1 MKKKLLEKD
10 AFYLSLFICI
20 CIIAIGG
27 IWFTNKNVDN
37 LLSKNT
43 PAKTEDEIHLT
54 ENKKKDV
61 VPTTTDSEQNLAK
74 AKEEEH
80 NKISYLGNQVIRS
93 YSEKEPSYSET
104 LEVWEIHKAID
115 VEANENQEIKSL
127 TKGTVLDVYDDDQYG
142 MSVKIKSED
151 NTVFVYS
158 SLSENIKIRKND
170 KITEGQCIGYA
181 SNTSNVECLSGAH
194 VHLEAYKNN
203 ILTKIIL
210 LEDTICNYDIEKIYV
225 TKEVMK
231 KLTELDTP
239 NKIIGI
245 VKKNTPL
252 PIGNKILILDNIQDP
267 GNLGTIIRSSVAFDI
282 DTIVLSPN
290 TVDIYNPKVIRSTQG
305 MIFYTNIIT
314 LELKEFIN
322 EIKTKN
328 YTIFGTNVRNGKN
341 IKEITLPEKFALVLG
356 NEGQGVSKE
365 IESLCDDNI
374 YIKMSSKCE
383 SLNVSVAT
391 SILLYE
397 VYNK

>member
-1 MKKKLLEKD
+1 MIITSLNNPTIKEISKLK
-10 AFYLSLFICI
+10 
-20 CIIAIGG
+20 
-27 IWFTNKNVDN
+27 
-37 LLSKNT
+37 
-43 PAKTEDEIHLT
+43 
-54 ENKKKDV
+54 NKKYRDL
-61 VPTTTDSEQNLAK
+61 TNTYLA
-74 AKEEEH
+74 EGEH
-80 NKISYLGNQVIRS
+80 L
-93 YSEKEPSYSET
+93 
-104 LEVWEIHKAID
+104 
-115 VEANENQEIKSL
+115 VE
-127 TKGTVLDVYDDDQYG
+127 
-142 MSVKIKSED
+142 
-151 NTVFVYS
+151 
-158 SLSENIKIRKND
+158 
-170 KITEGQCIGYA
+170 
-181 SNTSNVECLSGAH
+181 
-194 VHLEAYKNN
+194 EAYKNN

-245 VKKNTPL
+245 LKKNTPL

>member
-1 MKKKLLEKD
+1 MIITSLNNPTIKEISKLK
-10 AFYLSLFICI
+10 
-20 CIIAIGG
+20 
-27 IWFTNKNVDN
+27 
-37 LLSKNT
+37 
-43 PAKTEDEIHLT
+43 
-54 ENKKKDV
+54 NKKYRDL
-61 VPTTTDSEQNLAK
+61 TNT
-74 AKEEEH
+74 
-80 NKISYLGNQVIRS
+80 YL
-93 YSEKEPSYSET
+93 
-104 LEVWEIHKAID
+104 
-115 VEANENQEIKSL
+115 VEGDHL
-127 TKGTVLDVYDDDQYG
+127 
-142 MSVKIKSED
+142 
-151 NTVFVYS
+151 
-158 SLSENIKIRKND
+158 
-170 KITEGQCIGYA
+170 
-181 SNTSNVECLSGAH
+181 VE
-194 VHLEAYKNN
+194 EAYKNN
-203 ILTKIIL
+203 LLTKIIL
-210 LEDTICNYDIEKIYV
+210 LEDTTCNYDIEKIYV

-245 VKKNTPL
+245 VKENTPL

-314 LELKEFIN
+314 LKLKEFID

-341 IKEITLPEKFALVLG
+341 IKEIALPEKFALILG

>member
-1 MKKKLLEKD
+1 MIITSLNNPTIKEISKLK
-10 AFYLSLFICI
+10 
-20 CIIAIGG
+20 
-27 IWFTNKNVDN
+27 
-37 LLSKNT
+37 
-43 PAKTEDEIHLT
+43 
-54 ENKKKDV
+54 NKKYRDL
-61 VPTTTDSEQNLAK
+61 TNT
-74 AKEEEH
+74 
-80 NKISYLGNQVIRS
+80 YL
-93 YSEKEPSYSET
+93 
-104 LEVWEIHKAID
+104 
-115 VEANENQEIKSL
+115 VEGDHL
-127 TKGTVLDVYDDDQYG
+127 
-142 MSVKIKSED
+142 
-151 NTVFVYS
+151 
-158 SLSENIKIRKND
+158 
-170 KITEGQCIGYA
+170 
-181 SNTSNVECLSGAH
+181 VE
-194 VHLEAYKNN
+194 EAYKNN
-203 ILTKIIL
+203 LLTKIIL
-210 LEDTICNYDIEKIYV
+210 LEDTTCNYDIEKIYV

-245 VKKNTPL
+245 VKENTPL

-290 TVDIYNPKVIRSTQG
+290 TVDTYNPKVIRPTQG

-314 LELKEFIN
+314 LKLKEFID

>member
-1 MKKKLLEKD
+1 MIITSLNNPTIKEISKLK
-10 AFYLSLFICI
+10 
-20 CIIAIGG
+20 
-27 IWFTNKNVDN
+27 
-37 LLSKNT
+37 
-43 PAKTEDEIHLT
+43 
-54 ENKKKDV
+54 NKKYRDLTNTYLV
-61 VPTTTDSEQNLAK
+61 EG
-74 AKEEEH
+74 EH
-80 NKISYLGNQVIRS
+80 L
-93 YSEKEPSYSET
+93 
-104 LEVWEIHKAID
+104 
-115 VEANENQEIKSL
+115 VE
-127 TKGTVLDVYDDDQYG
+127 
-142 MSVKIKSED
+142 
-151 NTVFVYS
+151 
-158 SLSENIKIRKND
+158 
-170 KITEGQCIGYA
+170 
-181 SNTSNVECLSGAH
+181 
-194 VHLEAYKNN
+194 EAYKNN

-210 LEDTICNYDIEKIYV
+210 LEDTICNYDIEKIYI

-328 YTIFGTNVRNGKN
+328 YTIFGTDVRNGKN

>member
-1 MKKKLLEKD
+1 MIITSLNNPTIKEISKLK
-10 AFYLSLFICI
+10 
-20 CIIAIGG
+20 
-27 IWFTNKNVDN
+27 
-37 LLSKNT
+37 
-43 PAKTEDEIHLT
+43 
-54 ENKKKDV
+54 NKKYRDL
-61 VPTTTDSEQNLAK
+61 TNT
-74 AKEEEH
+74 
-80 NKISYLGNQVIRS
+80 YL
-93 YSEKEPSYSET
+93 
-104 LEVWEIHKAID
+104 
-115 VEANENQEIKSL
+115 VEGDHL
-127 TKGTVLDVYDDDQYG
+127 
-142 MSVKIKSED
+142 
-151 NTVFVYS
+151 
-158 SLSENIKIRKND
+158 
-170 KITEGQCIGYA
+170 
-181 SNTSNVECLSGAH
+181 VE
-194 VHLEAYKNN
+194 EAYKNN
-203 ILTKIIL
+203 LLTKIIL
-210 LEDTICNYDIEKIYV
+210 REDTICNYDIEKIYI

>member
-1 MKKKLLEKD
+1 MIITSLNNPTIKEISKL
-10 AFYLSLFICI
+10 
-20 CIIAIGG
+20 
-27 IWFTNKNVDN
+27 N
-37 LLSKNT
+37 
-43 PAKTEDEIHLT
+43 
-54 ENKKKDV
+54 NKKYRDL
-61 VPTTTDSEQNLAK
+61 TNT
-74 AKEEEH
+74 
-80 NKISYLGNQVIRS
+80 YL
-93 YSEKEPSYSET
+93 
-104 LEVWEIHKAID
+104 
-115 VEANENQEIKSL
+115 VEGDHL
-127 TKGTVLDVYDDDQYG
+127 
-142 MSVKIKSED
+142 
-151 NTVFVYS
+151 
-158 SLSENIKIRKND
+158 
-170 KITEGQCIGYA
+170 
-181 SNTSNVECLSGAH
+181 VE
-194 VHLEAYKNN
+194 EAYKNN
-203 ILTKIIL
+203 LLIKIIL

>member
-1 MKKKLLEKD
+1 MIITSLNNPTIKEISKLK
-10 AFYLSLFICI
+10 
-20 CIIAIGG
+20 
-27 IWFTNKNVDN
+27 
-37 LLSKNT
+37 
-43 PAKTEDEIHLT
+43 
-54 ENKKKDV
+54 NKKYRDLTNTYLV
-61 VPTTTDSEQNLAK
+61 EG
-74 AKEEEH
+74 EH
-80 NKISYLGNQVIRS
+80 L
-93 YSEKEPSYSET
+93 
-104 LEVWEIHKAID
+104 
-115 VEANENQEIKSL
+115 VE
-127 TKGTVLDVYDDDQYG
+127 
-142 MSVKIKSED
+142 
-151 NTVFVYS
+151 
-158 SLSENIKIRKND
+158 
-170 KITEGQCIGYA
+170 
-181 SNTSNVECLSGAH
+181 
-194 VHLEAYKNN
+194 EAYKNN
-203 ILTKIIL
+203 ILIKIIL

>member
-1 MKKKLLEKD
+1 MIITSLNNPTIKEISKLK
-10 AFYLSLFICI
+10 
-20 CIIAIGG
+20 
-27 IWFTNKNVDN
+27 
-37 LLSKNT
+37 
-43 PAKTEDEIHLT
+43 
-54 ENKKKDV
+54 NKKYRDL
-61 VPTTTDSEQNLAK
+61 TNT
-74 AKEEEH
+74 
-80 NKISYLGNQVIRS
+80 YL
-93 YSEKEPSYSET
+93 
-104 LEVWEIHKAID
+104 
-115 VEANENQEIKSL
+115 VEGDHL
-127 TKGTVLDVYDDDQYG
+127 
-142 MSVKIKSED
+142 
-151 NTVFVYS
+151 
-158 SLSENIKIRKND
+158 
-170 KITEGQCIGYA
+170 
-181 SNTSNVECLSGAH
+181 VE
-194 VHLEAYKNN
+194 EAYKNN
-203 ILTKIIL
+203 LLIKIIL

-341 IKEITLPEKFALVLG
+341 IKEITLPEKIALVLG

>member
-1 MKKKLLEKD
+1 MIITSLNNPTIKEISKLK
-10 AFYLSLFICI
+10 
-20 CIIAIGG
+20 
-27 IWFTNKNVDN
+27 
-37 LLSKNT
+37 
-43 PAKTEDEIHLT
+43 
-54 ENKKKDV
+54 NKKYRDL
-61 VPTTTDSEQNLAK
+61 TNT
-74 AKEEEH
+74 
-80 NKISYLGNQVIRS
+80 YL
-93 YSEKEPSYSET
+93 
-104 LEVWEIHKAID
+104 
-115 VEANENQEIKSL
+115 VEGDHL
-127 TKGTVLDVYDDDQYG
+127 
-142 MSVKIKSED
+142 
-151 NTVFVYS
+151 
-158 SLSENIKIRKND
+158 
-170 KITEGQCIGYA
+170 
-181 SNTSNVECLSGAH
+181 VE
-194 VHLEAYKNN
+194 EAYKNN
-203 ILTKIIL
+203 ILIKIIL

>member
-1 MKKKLLEKD
+1 MIITSLNNPTIKEISKLK
-10 AFYLSLFICI
+10 
-20 CIIAIGG
+20 
-27 IWFTNKNVDN
+27 
-37 LLSKNT
+37 
-43 PAKTEDEIHLT
+43 
-54 ENKKKDV
+54 NKKYRDLTNTYLV
-61 VPTTTDSEQNLAK
+61 EGDHLI
-74 AKEEEH
+74 EE
-80 NKISYLGNQVIRS
+80 
-93 YSEKEPSYSET
+93 
-104 LEVWEIHKAID
+104 
-115 VEANENQEIKSL
+115 
-127 TKGTVLDVYDDDQYG
+127 
-142 MSVKIKSED
+142 
-151 NTVFVYS
+151 
-158 SLSENIKIRKND
+158 
-170 KITEGQCIGYA
+170 
-181 SNTSNVECLSGAH
+181 AH
-194 VHLEAYKNN
+194 KNN
-203 ILTKIIL
+203 LLTKIIL
-210 LEDTICNYDIEKIYV
+210 LEDTTCNYDIEKIYV

-245 VKKNTPL
+245 VKENTPL

-314 LELKEFIN
+314 LKLKEFID

-341 IKEITLPEKFALVLG
+341 IKEITLPEKFALILG

>member
-1 MKKKLLEKD
+1 MIITSLNNPTIKEISKLK
-10 AFYLSLFICI
+10 
-20 CIIAIGG
+20 
-27 IWFTNKNVDN
+27 
-37 LLSKNT
+37 
-43 PAKTEDEIHLT
+43 
-54 ENKKKDV
+54 NKKYRDLTNTYLV
-61 VPTTTDSEQNLAK
+61 EG
-74 AKEEEH
+74 EH
-80 NKISYLGNQVIRS
+80 L
-93 YSEKEPSYSET
+93 
-104 LEVWEIHKAID
+104 
-115 VEANENQEIKSL
+115 VE
-127 TKGTVLDVYDDDQYG
+127 
-142 MSVKIKSED
+142 
-151 NTVFVYS
+151 
-158 SLSENIKIRKND
+158 
-170 KITEGQCIGYA
+170 
-181 SNTSNVECLSGAH
+181 
-194 VHLEAYKNN
+194 EAYKNN

-252 PIGNKILILDNIQDP
+252 PIGNKILILDNIQNP

>member
-1 MKKKLLEKD
+1 MIITSLNNPTIKEISKLK
-10 AFYLSLFICI
+10 
-20 CIIAIGG
+20 
-27 IWFTNKNVDN
+27 
-37 LLSKNT
+37 
-43 PAKTEDEIHLT
+43 
-54 ENKKKDV
+54 NKKYRDL
-61 VPTTTDSEQNLAK
+61 TNT
-74 AKEEEH
+74 
-80 NKISYLGNQVIRS
+80 YLVEGNH
-93 YSEKEPSYSET
+93 
-104 LEVWEIHKAID
+104 L
-115 VEANENQEIKSL
+115 VE
-127 TKGTVLDVYDDDQYG
+127 
-142 MSVKIKSED
+142 
-151 NTVFVYS
+151 
-158 SLSENIKIRKND
+158 
-170 KITEGQCIGYA
+170 
-181 SNTSNVECLSGAH
+181 
-194 VHLEAYKNN
+194 EAYKNN
-203 ILTKIIL
+203 LLTKIIL
-210 LEDTICNYDIEKIYV
+210 LEDTTCNYDIEKIYV

-245 VKKNTPL
+245 VKENTPL

-314 LELKEFIN
+314 LKLKEFID

-397 VYNK
+397 VYNKWNI

>member
-1 MKKKLLEKD
+1 MIITSLNNPTIKEIYKLK
-10 AFYLSLFICI
+10 
-20 CIIAIGG
+20 
-27 IWFTNKNVDN
+27 
-37 LLSKNT
+37 
-43 PAKTEDEIHLT
+43 
-54 ENKKKDV
+54 NKKYRDL
-61 VPTTTDSEQNLAK
+61 TNT
-74 AKEEEH
+74 
-80 NKISYLGNQVIRS
+80 YL
-93 YSEKEPSYSET
+93 
-104 LEVWEIHKAID
+104 
-115 VEANENQEIKSL
+115 VEGDHL
-127 TKGTVLDVYDDDQYG
+127 
-142 MSVKIKSED
+142 
-151 NTVFVYS
+151 
-158 SLSENIKIRKND
+158 
-170 KITEGQCIGYA
+170 
-181 SNTSNVECLSGAH
+181 VE
-194 VHLEAYKNN
+194 EAYKNN
-203 ILTKIIL
+203 LLTKIIL

>member
-1 MKKKLLEKD
+1 MIITSLNNPTIKEISKLK
-10 AFYLSLFICI
+10 
-20 CIIAIGG
+20 
-27 IWFTNKNVDN
+27 
-37 LLSKNT
+37 
-43 PAKTEDEIHLT
+43 
-54 ENKKKDV
+54 NKKYRDLTNTYLV
-61 VPTTTDSEQNLAK
+61 EG
-74 AKEEEH
+74 EH
-80 NKISYLGNQVIRS
+80 L
-93 YSEKEPSYSET
+93 
-104 LEVWEIHKAID
+104 
-115 VEANENQEIKSL
+115 VE
-127 TKGTVLDVYDDDQYG
+127 
-142 MSVKIKSED
+142 
-151 NTVFVYS
+151 
-158 SLSENIKIRKND
+158 
-170 KITEGQCIGYA
+170 
-181 SNTSNVECLSGAH
+181 
-194 VHLEAYKNN
+194 EAYKNN
-203 ILTKIIL
+203 LLTKIIL
-210 LEDTICNYDIEKIYV
+210 LEDTICNYDIEKIYI

>member
-1 MKKKLLEKD
+1 MIITSLNNPTIKEISKLK
-10 AFYLSLFICI
+10 
-20 CIIAIGG
+20 
-27 IWFTNKNVDN
+27 
-37 LLSKNT
+37 
-43 PAKTEDEIHLT
+43 
-54 ENKKKDV
+54 NKKYRDL
-61 VPTTTDSEQNLAK
+61 TNT
-74 AKEEEH
+74 
-80 NKISYLGNQVIRS
+80 YL
-93 YSEKEPSYSET
+93 
-104 LEVWEIHKAID
+104 
-115 VEANENQEIKSL
+115 VEGDHL
-127 TKGTVLDVYDDDQYG
+127 
-142 MSVKIKSED
+142 
-151 NTVFVYS
+151 
-158 SLSENIKIRKND
+158 
-170 KITEGQCIGYA
+170 
-181 SNTSNVECLSGAH
+181 VE
-194 VHLEAYKNN
+194 EAYKNN
-203 ILTKIIL
+203 LLTKIIL
-210 LEDTICNYDIEKIYV
+210 LEDTTCNYDIEKIYV

-245 VKKNTPL
+245 VKENTPL

-314 LELKEFIN
+314 LKLKEFID

>member
-1 MKKKLLEKD
+1 MIITSLNNPTIKEISKLK
-10 AFYLSLFICI
+10 
-20 CIIAIGG
+20 
-27 IWFTNKNVDN
+27 
-37 LLSKNT
+37 
-43 PAKTEDEIHLT
+43 
-54 ENKKKDV
+54 NKKYRDL
-61 VPTTTDSEQNLAK
+61 TNT
-74 AKEEEH
+74 
-80 NKISYLGNQVIRS
+80 YL
-93 YSEKEPSYSET
+93 
-104 LEVWEIHKAID
+104 
-115 VEANENQEIKSL
+115 VEGDHL
-127 TKGTVLDVYDDDQYG
+127 
-142 MSVKIKSED
+142 
-151 NTVFVYS
+151 
-158 SLSENIKIRKND
+158 
-170 KITEGQCIGYA
+170 
-181 SNTSNVECLSGAH
+181 VE
-194 VHLEAYKNN
+194 EAYKNN
-203 ILTKIIL
+203 LLTKIIL
-210 LEDTICNYDIEKIYV
+210 LEDTICNYDIEKIYI

-328 YTIFGTNVRNGKN
+328 YTIFGTDVRNGKN

>member
-1 MKKKLLEKD
+1 MIITSLNNPTIKEISKLK
-10 AFYLSLFICI
+10 
-20 CIIAIGG
+20 
-27 IWFTNKNVDN
+27 
-37 LLSKNT
+37 
-43 PAKTEDEIHLT
+43 
-54 ENKKKDV
+54 NKKYRDLTNTYLV
-61 VPTTTDSEQNLAK
+61 EG
-74 AKEEEH
+74 EH
-80 NKISYLGNQVIRS
+80 L
-93 YSEKEPSYSET
+93 
-104 LEVWEIHKAID
+104 
-115 VEANENQEIKSL
+115 VE
-127 TKGTVLDVYDDDQYG
+127 
-142 MSVKIKSED
+142 
-151 NTVFVYS
+151 
-158 SLSENIKIRKND
+158 
-170 KITEGQCIGYA
+170 
-181 SNTSNVECLSGAH
+181 
-194 VHLEAYKNN
+194 EAYKNN

-397 VYNK
+397 VYNKWNI

>member
-1 MKKKLLEKD
+1 MIITSLNNPTIKEISKLK
-10 AFYLSLFICI
+10 
-20 CIIAIGG
+20 
-27 IWFTNKNVDN
+27 
-37 LLSKNT
+37 
-43 PAKTEDEIHLT
+43 
-54 ENKKKDV
+54 NKKYRDL
-61 VPTTTDSEQNLAK
+61 TNT
-74 AKEEEH
+74 
-80 NKISYLGNQVIRS
+80 YL
-93 YSEKEPSYSET
+93 
-104 LEVWEIHKAID
+104 
-115 VEANENQEIKSL
+115 VEGDHL
-127 TKGTVLDVYDDDQYG
+127 
-142 MSVKIKSED
+142 
-151 NTVFVYS
+151 
-158 SLSENIKIRKND
+158 
-170 KITEGQCIGYA
+170 
-181 SNTSNVECLSGAH
+181 VE
-194 VHLEAYKNN
+194 EAYKNN
-203 ILTKIIL
+203 LLTKIIL
-210 LEDTICNYDIEKIYV
+210 LEDTICNYDIEKIYI

-397 VYNK
+397 VYNKWNI

>member
-1 MKKKLLEKD
+1 MIITSLNNPTIKEISKLK
-10 AFYLSLFICI
+10 
-20 CIIAIGG
+20 
-27 IWFTNKNVDN
+27 
-37 LLSKNT
+37 
-43 PAKTEDEIHLT
+43 
-54 ENKKKDV
+54 NKKYRDL
-61 VPTTTDSEQNLAK
+61 TNT
-74 AKEEEH
+74 
-80 NKISYLGNQVIRS
+80 YL
-93 YSEKEPSYSET
+93 
-104 LEVWEIHKAID
+104 
-115 VEANENQEIKSL
+115 VEGDHL
-127 TKGTVLDVYDDDQYG
+127 
-142 MSVKIKSED
+142 
-151 NTVFVYS
+151 
-158 SLSENIKIRKND
+158 
-170 KITEGQCIGYA
+170 
-181 SNTSNVECLSGAH
+181 VE
-194 VHLEAYKNN
+194 EAYKNN
-203 ILTKIIL
+203 LLTKIIL

-245 VKKNTPL
+245 VKKNIPL
-252 PIGNKILILDNIQDP
+252 PIRNKILILDNIQDP

>member
-1 MKKKLLEKD
+1 MIITSLNNPTIKEISKLK
-10 AFYLSLFICI
+10 
-20 CIIAIGG
+20 
-27 IWFTNKNVDN
+27 
-37 LLSKNT
+37 
-43 PAKTEDEIHLT
+43 
-54 ENKKKDV
+54 NKKYRDL
-61 VPTTTDSEQNLAK
+61 TNTYLA
-74 AKEEEH
+74 EGEH
-80 NKISYLGNQVIRS
+80 L
-93 YSEKEPSYSET
+93 
-104 LEVWEIHKAID
+104 
-115 VEANENQEIKSL
+115 VE
-127 TKGTVLDVYDDDQYG
+127 
-142 MSVKIKSED
+142 
-151 NTVFVYS
+151 
-158 SLSENIKIRKND
+158 
-170 KITEGQCIGYA
+170 
-181 SNTSNVECLSGAH
+181 
-194 VHLEAYKNN
+194 EAYKNN

-267 GNLGTIIRSSVAFDI
+267 GNVGTIIRSSVAFDI

>member
-1 MKKKLLEKD
+1 MIITSLNNPTIKEISKLK
-10 AFYLSLFICI
+10 
-20 CIIAIGG
+20 
-27 IWFTNKNVDN
+27 
-37 LLSKNT
+37 
-43 PAKTEDEIHLT
+43 
-54 ENKKKDV
+54 NKKYRDLTNTYLV
-61 VPTTTDSEQNLAK
+61 EG
-74 AKEEEH
+74 EH
-80 NKISYLGNQVIRS
+80 L
-93 YSEKEPSYSET
+93 
-104 LEVWEIHKAID
+104 
-115 VEANENQEIKSL
+115 VE
-127 TKGTVLDVYDDDQYG
+127 
-142 MSVKIKSED
+142 
-151 NTVFVYS
+151 
-158 SLSENIKIRKND
+158 
-170 KITEGQCIGYA
+170 
-181 SNTSNVECLSGAH
+181 
-194 VHLEAYKNN
+194 EAYKNN
-203 ILTKIIL
+203 LLIKIIL
-210 LEDTICNYDIEKIYV
+210 LEDTICNYDIEKIYI

>member
-1 MKKKLLEKD
+1 MIITSLNNPTIKEISKLK
-10 AFYLSLFICI
+10 
-20 CIIAIGG
+20 
-27 IWFTNKNVDN
+27 
-37 LLSKNT
+37 
-43 PAKTEDEIHLT
+43 
-54 ENKKKDV
+54 NKKYRDLTNTYLV
-61 VPTTTDSEQNLAK
+61 EG
-74 AKEEEH
+74 EH
-80 NKISYLGNQVIRS
+80 L
-93 YSEKEPSYSET
+93 
-104 LEVWEIHKAID
+104 
-115 VEANENQEIKSL
+115 VE
-127 TKGTVLDVYDDDQYG
+127 
-142 MSVKIKSED
+142 
-151 NTVFVYS
+151 
-158 SLSENIKIRKND
+158 
-170 KITEGQCIGYA
+170 
-181 SNTSNVECLSGAH
+181 
-194 VHLEAYKNN
+194 EAYKNN

-210 LEDTICNYDIEKIYV
+210 LEDTICNYDIEKIYI

>member
-1 MKKKLLEKD
+1 MIITSLNNQTIKEISKLK
-10 AFYLSLFICI
+10 
-20 CIIAIGG
+20 
-27 IWFTNKNVDN
+27 
-37 LLSKNT
+37 
-43 PAKTEDEIHLT
+43 
-54 ENKKKDV
+54 NKKYRDL
-61 VPTTTDSEQNLAK
+61 TNT
-74 AKEEEH
+74 
-80 NKISYLGNQVIRS
+80 YL
-93 YSEKEPSYSET
+93 
-104 LEVWEIHKAID
+104 
-115 VEANENQEIKSL
+115 VEGDHL
-127 TKGTVLDVYDDDQYG
+127 
-142 MSVKIKSED
+142 
-151 NTVFVYS
+151 
-158 SLSENIKIRKND
+158 
-170 KITEGQCIGYA
+170 
-181 SNTSNVECLSGAH
+181 VE
-194 VHLEAYKNN
+194 EAYKNN
-203 ILTKIIL
+203 LLIKIIL

>member
-1 MKKKLLEKD
+1 MIITSLNNPTIKEISKLK
-10 AFYLSLFICI
+10 
-20 CIIAIGG
+20 
-27 IWFTNKNVDN
+27 
-37 LLSKNT
+37 
-43 PAKTEDEIHLT
+43 
-54 ENKKKDV
+54 NKKYRDL
-61 VPTTTDSEQNLAK
+61 TNT
-74 AKEEEH
+74 
-80 NKISYLGNQVIRS
+80 YL
-93 YSEKEPSYSET
+93 
-104 LEVWEIHKAID
+104 
-115 VEANENQEIKSL
+115 VEGDHL
-127 TKGTVLDVYDDDQYG
+127 
-142 MSVKIKSED
+142 
-151 NTVFVYS
+151 
-158 SLSENIKIRKND
+158 
-170 KITEGQCIGYA
+170 
-181 SNTSNVECLSGAH
+181 VE
-194 VHLEAYKNN
+194 EAYKNN
-203 ILTKIIL
+203 LLTKIIL

-252 PIGNKILILDNIQDP
+252 PIGNKILILDNIQNP

>member
-1 MKKKLLEKD
+1 MIITSLNNPTIKEISKLK
-10 AFYLSLFICI
+10 
-20 CIIAIGG
+20 
-27 IWFTNKNVDN
+27 
-37 LLSKNT
+37 
-43 PAKTEDEIHLT
+43 
-54 ENKKKDV
+54 NKKYRDLTNTYLV
-61 VPTTTDSEQNLAK
+61 EG
-74 AKEEEH
+74 EH
-80 NKISYLGNQVIRS
+80 L
-93 YSEKEPSYSET
+93 
-104 LEVWEIHKAID
+104 
-115 VEANENQEIKSL
+115 VE
-127 TKGTVLDVYDDDQYG
+127 
-142 MSVKIKSED
+142 
-151 NTVFVYS
+151 
-158 SLSENIKIRKND
+158 
-170 KITEGQCIGYA
+170 
-181 SNTSNVECLSGAH
+181 
-194 VHLEAYKNN
+194 EAYKNN

-210 LEDTICNYDIEKIYV
+210 LEDTICNYDIEKIYI

-290 TVDIYNPKVIRSTQG
+290 TVDIYNPKVIRSTQE

>member
-1 MKKKLLEKD
+1 MIITSLNNPTIKEISKLK
-10 AFYLSLFICI
+10 
-20 CIIAIGG
+20 
-27 IWFTNKNVDN
+27 
-37 LLSKNT
+37 
-43 PAKTEDEIHLT
+43 
-54 ENKKKDV
+54 NKKYRDL
-61 VPTTTDSEQNLAK
+61 TNT
-74 AKEEEH
+74 
-80 NKISYLGNQVIRS
+80 YL
-93 YSEKEPSYSET
+93 
-104 LEVWEIHKAID
+104 
-115 VEANENQEIKSL
+115 VEGDHL
-127 TKGTVLDVYDDDQYG
+127 
-142 MSVKIKSED
+142 
-151 NTVFVYS
+151 
-158 SLSENIKIRKND
+158 
-170 KITEGQCIGYA
+170 
-181 SNTSNVECLSGAH
+181 VE
-194 VHLEAYKNN
+194 EAYKNN
-203 ILTKIIL
+203 LLIKIIL

-282 DTIVLSPN
+282 DTIALSPN

>member
-1 MKKKLLEKD
+1 MIITSLNNPTIKEISKLK
-10 AFYLSLFICI
+10 
-20 CIIAIGG
+20 
-27 IWFTNKNVDN
+27 
-37 LLSKNT
+37 
-43 PAKTEDEIHLT
+43 
-54 ENKKKDV
+54 NKKYRDL
-61 VPTTTDSEQNLAK
+61 TNT
-74 AKEEEH
+74 
-80 NKISYLGNQVIRS
+80 YL
-93 YSEKEPSYSET
+93 
-104 LEVWEIHKAID
+104 
-115 VEANENQEIKSL
+115 VE
-127 TKGTVLDVYDDDQYG
+127 GD
-142 MSVKIKSED
+142 
-151 NTVFVYS
+151 
-158 SLSENIKIRKND
+158 
-170 KITEGQCIGYA
+170 
-181 SNTSNVECLSGAH
+181 
-194 VHLEAYKNN
+194 HLIEEAYKNN
-203 ILTKIIL
+203 LLTKIIL
-210 LEDTICNYDIEKIYV
+210 LEDTTCNYDIEKIYV

-245 VKKNTPL
+245 VKENTPL
-252 PIGNKILILDNIQDP
+252 PIGNKILILNNIQDP

-314 LELKEFIN
+314 LKLKEFID

>member
-1 MKKKLLEKD
+1 MIITSLNNPTIKEISKLKSKKYRDLTNT
-10 AFYLSLFICI
+10 YLVE
-20 CIIAIGG
+20 G
-27 IWFTNKNVDN
+27 D
-37 LLSKNT
+37 
-43 PAKTEDEIHLT
+43 HL
-54 ENKKKDV
+54 
-61 VPTTTDSEQNLAK
+61 
-74 AKEEEH
+74 
-80 NKISYLGNQVIRS
+80 
-93 YSEKEPSYSET
+93 
-104 LEVWEIHKAID
+104 
-115 VEANENQEIKSL
+115 VE
-127 TKGTVLDVYDDDQYG
+127 
-142 MSVKIKSED
+142 
-151 NTVFVYS
+151 
-158 SLSENIKIRKND
+158 
-170 KITEGQCIGYA
+170 
-181 SNTSNVECLSGAH
+181 
-194 VHLEAYKNN
+194 EAYKNN
-203 ILTKIIL
+203 LLTKIIL

>member
-1 MKKKLLEKD
+1 MIITSLNNPTIKEISKLK
-10 AFYLSLFICI
+10 
-20 CIIAIGG
+20 
-27 IWFTNKNVDN
+27 
-37 LLSKNT
+37 
-43 PAKTEDEIHLT
+43 
-54 ENKKKDV
+54 NKKYRDLTNTYLV
-61 VPTTTDSEQNLAK
+61 EG
-74 AKEEEH
+74 EH
-80 NKISYLGNQVIRS
+80 L
-93 YSEKEPSYSET
+93 
-104 LEVWEIHKAID
+104 
-115 VEANENQEIKSL
+115 VE
-127 TKGTVLDVYDDDQYG
+127 
-142 MSVKIKSED
+142 
-151 NTVFVYS
+151 
-158 SLSENIKIRKND
+158 
-170 KITEGQCIGYA
+170 
-181 SNTSNVECLSGAH
+181 
-194 VHLEAYKNN
+194 EAYKNN

-328 YTIFGTNVRNGKN
+328 YTIFGTDVRNGKN

>member
-1 MKKKLLEKD
+1 MIITSLNNPTIKEISKLK
-10 AFYLSLFICI
+10 
-20 CIIAIGG
+20 
-27 IWFTNKNVDN
+27 
-37 LLSKNT
+37 
-43 PAKTEDEIHLT
+43 
-54 ENKKKDV
+54 NKKYRDL
-61 VPTTTDSEQNLAK
+61 TNT
-74 AKEEEH
+74 
-80 NKISYLGNQVIRS
+80 YL
-93 YSEKEPSYSET
+93 
-104 LEVWEIHKAID
+104 
-115 VEANENQEIKSL
+115 VEGDHL
-127 TKGTVLDVYDDDQYG
+127 
-142 MSVKIKSED
+142 
-151 NTVFVYS
+151 
-158 SLSENIKIRKND
+158 
-170 KITEGQCIGYA
+170 
-181 SNTSNVECLSGAH
+181 VE
-194 VHLEAYKNN
+194 EAYKNN

-314 LELKEFIN
+314 LELKEYIN

>member
-1 MKKKLLEKD
+1 MIITSLNNPTIKEISKLK
-10 AFYLSLFICI
+10 
-20 CIIAIGG
+20 
-27 IWFTNKNVDN
+27 
-37 LLSKNT
+37 
-43 PAKTEDEIHLT
+43 
-54 ENKKKDV
+54 NKKYRDL
-61 VPTTTDSEQNLAK
+61 TNT
-74 AKEEEH
+74 
-80 NKISYLGNQVIRS
+80 YL
-93 YSEKEPSYSET
+93 
-104 LEVWEIHKAID
+104 
-115 VEANENQEIKSL
+115 VEGDHL
-127 TKGTVLDVYDDDQYG
+127 
-142 MSVKIKSED
+142 
-151 NTVFVYS
+151 
-158 SLSENIKIRKND
+158 
-170 KITEGQCIGYA
+170 
-181 SNTSNVECLSGAH
+181 VE
-194 VHLEAYKNN
+194 EAYKNN
-203 ILTKIIL
+203 LLTKIIL

-290 TVDIYNPKVIRSTQG
+290 TLDIYNPKVMRSTQG

>member
-1 MKKKLLEKD
+1 MIITSLNNPTIKEISKLK
-10 AFYLSLFICI
+10 
-20 CIIAIGG
+20 
-27 IWFTNKNVDN
+27 
-37 LLSKNT
+37 
-43 PAKTEDEIHLT
+43 
-54 ENKKKDV
+54 NKKYRDL
-61 VPTTTDSEQNLAK
+61 TNT
-74 AKEEEH
+74 
-80 NKISYLGNQVIRS
+80 YL
-93 YSEKEPSYSET
+93 
-104 LEVWEIHKAID
+104 
-115 VEANENQEIKSL
+115 VEGDHL
-127 TKGTVLDVYDDDQYG
+127 
-142 MSVKIKSED
+142 
-151 NTVFVYS
+151 
-158 SLSENIKIRKND
+158 
-170 KITEGQCIGYA
+170 
-181 SNTSNVECLSGAH
+181 VE
-194 VHLEAYKNN
+194 EAYKNN
-203 ILTKIIL
+203 LLTKIIL

>member
-1 MKKKLLEKD
+1 MIITSLNNPTIKEISKLK
-10 AFYLSLFICI
+10 
-20 CIIAIGG
+20 
-27 IWFTNKNVDN
+27 
-37 LLSKNT
+37 
-43 PAKTEDEIHLT
+43 
-54 ENKKKDV
+54 NKKYRDL
-61 VPTTTDSEQNLAK
+61 TNT
-74 AKEEEH
+74 
-80 NKISYLGNQVIRS
+80 YL
-93 YSEKEPSYSET
+93 
-104 LEVWEIHKAID
+104 
-115 VEANENQEIKSL
+115 VEGDHL
-127 TKGTVLDVYDDDQYG
+127 
-142 MSVKIKSED
+142 
-151 NTVFVYS
+151 
-158 SLSENIKIRKND
+158 
-170 KITEGQCIGYA
+170 
-181 SNTSNVECLSGAH
+181 VE
-194 VHLEAYKNN
+194 EAYKNN
-203 ILTKIIL
+203 LLTKIIL
-210 LEDTICNYDIEKIYV
+210 LEDTTCNYDIEKIYV

-245 VKKNTPL
+245 VKENTPL

-290 TVDIYNPKVIRSTQG
+290 TVDTYNPKVIRSTQG

-314 LELKEFIN
+314 LKLKEFID

-397 VYNK
+397 VYNKWNI

>member
-1 MKKKLLEKD
+1 MIITSLNNPTIKEISKLK
-10 AFYLSLFICI
+10 
-20 CIIAIGG
+20 
-27 IWFTNKNVDN
+27 
-37 LLSKNT
+37 
-43 PAKTEDEIHLT
+43 
-54 ENKKKDV
+54 NKKYRDL
-61 VPTTTDSEQNLAK
+61 TNTYLA
-74 AKEEEH
+74 EGEH
-80 NKISYLGNQVIRS
+80 L
-93 YSEKEPSYSET
+93 
-104 LEVWEIHKAID
+104 
-115 VEANENQEIKSL
+115 VE
-127 TKGTVLDVYDDDQYG
+127 
-142 MSVKIKSED
+142 
-151 NTVFVYS
+151 
-158 SLSENIKIRKND
+158 
-170 KITEGQCIGYA
+170 
-181 SNTSNVECLSGAH
+181 
-194 VHLEAYKNN
+194 EAYKNN

-252 PIGNKILILDNIQDP
+252 PIGNKILILDNIQNP

>member
-1 MKKKLLEKD
+1 
-10 AFYLSLFICI
+10 
-20 CIIAIGG
+20 
-27 IWFTNKNVDN
+27 
-37 LLSKNT
+37 
-43 PAKTEDEIHLT
+43 
-54 ENKKKDV
+54 
-61 VPTTTDSEQNLAK
+61 
-74 AKEEEH
+74 
-80 NKISYLGNQVIRS
+80 
-93 YSEKEPSYSET
+93 
-104 LEVWEIHKAID
+104 
-115 VEANENQEIKSL
+115 
-127 TKGTVLDVYDDDQYG
+127 
-142 MSVKIKSED
+142 
-151 NTVFVYS
+151 
-158 SLSENIKIRKND
+158 
-170 KITEGQCIGYA
+170 
-181 SNTSNVECLSGAH
+181 
-194 VHLEAYKNN
+194 
-203 ILTKIIL
+203 
-210 LEDTICNYDIEKIYV
+210 
-225 TKEVMK
+225 MK

-245 VKKNTPL
+245 VKENTPL

-314 LELKEFIN
+314 LKLKEFID
-322 EIKTKN
+322 ELKTKN

>member
-1 MKKKLLEKD
+1 MIITSLNNPTIKEISKLK
-10 AFYLSLFICI
+10 
-20 CIIAIGG
+20 
-27 IWFTNKNVDN
+27 
-37 LLSKNT
+37 
-43 PAKTEDEIHLT
+43 
-54 ENKKKDV
+54 NKKYRDL
-61 VPTTTDSEQNLAK
+61 TNT
-74 AKEEEH
+74 
-80 NKISYLGNQVIRS
+80 YL
-93 YSEKEPSYSET
+93 
-104 LEVWEIHKAID
+104 
-115 VEANENQEIKSL
+115 VEGDHL
-127 TKGTVLDVYDDDQYG
+127 
-142 MSVKIKSED
+142 
-151 NTVFVYS
+151 
-158 SLSENIKIRKND
+158 
-170 KITEGQCIGYA
+170 
-181 SNTSNVECLSGAH
+181 VE
-194 VHLEAYKNN
+194 EAYKNN
-203 ILTKIIL
+203 LLIKIIL

-314 LELKEFIN
+314 QELKEFIN

>member
-1 MKKKLLEKD
+1 MIITSLNNLTIKEISKLK
-10 AFYLSLFICI
+10 
-20 CIIAIGG
+20 
-27 IWFTNKNVDN
+27 
-37 LLSKNT
+37 
-43 PAKTEDEIHLT
+43 
-54 ENKKKDV
+54 NKKYRDL
-61 VPTTTDSEQNLAK
+61 TNT
-74 AKEEEH
+74 
-80 NKISYLGNQVIRS
+80 YLVEGNH
-93 YSEKEPSYSET
+93 
-104 LEVWEIHKAID
+104 L
-115 VEANENQEIKSL
+115 VE
-127 TKGTVLDVYDDDQYG
+127 
-142 MSVKIKSED
+142 
-151 NTVFVYS
+151 
-158 SLSENIKIRKND
+158 
-170 KITEGQCIGYA
+170 
-181 SNTSNVECLSGAH
+181 
-194 VHLEAYKNN
+194 EAYKNN
-203 ILTKIIL
+203 LLTKIIL
-210 LEDTICNYDIEKIYV
+210 LEDTTCNYDIEKIYV

-245 VKKNTPL
+245 VKENTPL

-314 LELKEFIN
+314 LKLKEFID

>member
-1 MKKKLLEKD
+1 MIITSLNNPTIKEISKLK
-10 AFYLSLFICI
+10 
-20 CIIAIGG
+20 
-27 IWFTNKNVDN
+27 
-37 LLSKNT
+37 
-43 PAKTEDEIHLT
+43 
-54 ENKKKDV
+54 NKKYRDL
-61 VPTTTDSEQNLAK
+61 TNT
-74 AKEEEH
+74 
-80 NKISYLGNQVIRS
+80 YL
-93 YSEKEPSYSET
+93 
-104 LEVWEIHKAID
+104 
-115 VEANENQEIKSL
+115 VE
-127 TKGTVLDVYDDDQYG
+127 GD
-142 MSVKIKSED
+142 
-151 NTVFVYS
+151 
-158 SLSENIKIRKND
+158 
-170 KITEGQCIGYA
+170 
-181 SNTSNVECLSGAH
+181 
-194 VHLEAYKNN
+194 HLIEEAYKNN
-203 ILTKIIL
+203 LLTKIIL
-210 LEDTICNYDIEKIYV
+210 LEDTTCNYDIEKIYV

-245 VKKNTPL
+245 VKENTPL

-314 LELKEFIN
+314 LKLKEFID

-341 IKEITLPEKFALVLG
+341 IKEITLPKKFALVLG